1 MTTSNEN
8 QIPTPLEIS
17 EFKTALA
24 RGFKSGE
31 RKKQIPTPLEISEFK
46 DACAREFKGISEEMT
61 TELTDGILGIIE
73 FKSALERGFKSGETN
88 AGILRWV
95 FVGSRAVGFIPT
107 QWAHKLL
114 ESGEFDDLNWHSSPN
129 IEPPVMITQYSML
142 PAKRR
147 KAVRSTITK

>member
-17 EFKTALA
+17 EFKTALR

-31 RKKQIPTPLEISEFK
+31 KNS
-46 DACAREFKGISEEMT
+46 
-61 TELTDGILGIIE
+61 
-73 FKSALERGFKSGETN
+73 
-88 AGILRWV
+88 GILRWV

-107 QWAHKLL
+107 QWAYELL
-114 ESGEFDDLNWHSSPN
+114 DFFGRDADLNDVDFHVCSLPV
-129 IEPPVMITQYSML
+129 EPPVMITQYSML

>member
-1 MTTSNEN
+1 MAAKVADAV
-8 QIPTPLEIS
+8 LEII
-17 EFKTALA
+17 EFKSALA

-31 RKKQIPTPLEISEFK
+31 K
-46 DACAREFKGISEEMT
+46 
-61 TELTDGILGIIE
+61 
-73 FKSALERGFKSGETN
+73 N

-107 QWAHKLL
+107 QWAHQML
-114 ESGEFDDLNWHSSPN
+114 ESGECDDLNWHSRPN

-142 PAKRR
+142 PPKRR

>member
-8 QIPTPLEIS
+8 QIPMAAKVADAVLEII
-17 EFKTALA
+17 EFKSALA

-31 RKKQIPTPLEISEFK
+31 K
-46 DACAREFKGISEEMT
+46 
-61 TELTDGILGIIE
+61 
-73 FKSALERGFKSGETN
+73 N

-107 QWAHKLL
+107 QWAHQML
-114 ESGEFDDLNWHSSPN
+114 ESGECDDLNWHSRPN

-142 PAKRR
+142 PPKRR

>member
-8 QIPTPLEIS
+8 QILMSAKVADAVLEII

-31 RKKQIPTPLEISEFK
+31 
-46 DACAREFKGISEEMT
+46 A
-61 TELTDGILGIIE
+61 
-73 FKSALERGFKSGETN
+73 N

-147 KAVRSTITK
+147 TDIKRGRLRNCGGLNGGAK